1 MNIGIFDAL
10 RIYRN
15 PLTFFVRVEKDSE
28 TKKYGVS
35 FCLKKDDGSV
45 HTIRRWSLISEDLN
59 VVINKTETFLKLIL
73 VHGSKAYL
81 EKGTYLFNHYNSK
94 SYDSNED
101 GMSTDDEKYVLS
113 ENDVL
118 TESKVNAIIF
128 NLKFQAA
135 QQVLNAK
142 EDASTE
148 YIEVFIGTILPQ
160 GEHVPSIHV

>member
-1 MNIGIFDAL
+1 MTMLEDFHQVLDAEFLLLFQRFAQDVKQKAVKILMTGKIKTLTKRRDTVNIGIFDAL

-113 ENDVL
+113 EMM
-118 TESKVNAIIF
+118 S
-128 NLKFQAA
+128 
-135 QQVLNAK
+135 
-142 EDASTE
+142 
-148 YIEVFIGTILPQ
+148 
-160 GEHVPSIHV
+160 